1 MQFSIPKK
9 GRKILINVTSLID
22 VMFLLL
28 IFFLVS
34 STFRDQPAINL
45 VLPDSTTAEATA
57 EGPAVLYLTSDG
69 KVYLNGDILPG
80 ETVQEALR
88 QLQAETGD
96 DRIVLRADTQSEHGF
111 VVDLIDTV
119 KKSGFTKVSLS
130 AKKIQQ

>member
-1 MQFSIPKK
+1 
-9 GRKILINVTSLID
+9 
-22 VMFLLL
+22 
-28 IFFLVS
+28 
-34 STFRDQPAINL
+34 
-45 VLPDSTTAEATA
+45 
-57 EGPAVLYLTSDG
+57 
-69 KVYLNGDILPG
+69 VYLNGDILPG

>member
-1 MQFSIPKK
+1 MQLSIPKK

-80 ETVQEALR
+80 ENVQEALR

-119 KKSGFTKVSLS
+119 KKSGFTRVSLS
-130 AKKIQQ
+130 AKKVE